1 MARTK
6 QAARDKSWEEKKAK
20 RAAAVQQLA
29 KAKAGDDIEVF
40 ARAYFAA
47 LRHATPGVL
56 RDEFE
61 ALLREAPDGRATE
74 ATTELLEMVAALLRD
89 GSPARTQAKAARQ
102 ASIQRLKDAKAGD
115 DIEVFTRA
123 YFAALRHATPGVL
136 RAEFEA
142 LLREAPVGRATEA
155 TTELLAMVE
164 AVLGR
169 IRECNKAKSARG
181 KTACEAAFQQ
191 FEDAKAGDDI
201 EAFAR
206 AYFAALRH
214 ATPGVL
220 RAEFTAL
227 LRKAPAGRAT
237 EALMELLDMVEALLR
252 RNAEDRNARNRA
264 KRAERHR
271 RLRSVVAEGKVLDVP
286 AHLNEKRAVA
296 IASIDDEVTCCVEI
310 NQ

>member
-164 AVLGR
+164 AVLLR
-169 IRECNKAKSARG
+169 YSRTERP
-181 KTACEAAFQQ
+181 ACSC
-191 FEDAKAGDDI
+191 K
-201 EAFAR
+201 R
-206 AYFAALRH
+206 LSS
-214 ATPGVL
+214 
-220 RAEFTAL
+220 FT
-227 LRKAPAGRAT
+227 
-237 EALMELLDMVEALLR
+237 
-252 RNAEDRNARNRA
+252 
-264 KRAERHR
+264 
-271 RLRSVVAEGKVLDVP
+271 
-286 AHLNEKRAVA
+286 
-296 IASIDDEVTCCVEI
+296 
-310 NQ
+310 